1 MAAAFSF
8 PGLVDAHVHLG
19 FDFTGDGPPPGPER
33 LAANRERL
41 RAAGIVAA
49 RDAGRLPTSPRVTG
63 EGIVG
68 ADLFLAPAGGFH
80 ADQHQAVVPD
90 ALVATALAQI
100 DAGHAWVKLLAD
112 FPGPDGNWFA
122 PRIAYDTDLV
132 AELVAAVHRAGAR
145 IMVHVSGPLVGPLV
159 ELGVDSI
166 EHGPLADEAVL
177 RAMAERGTLWTPTVA
192 TIATYVGA
200 LPQWRESIPRA
211 VALGVPVL
219 AGSDELGAGELW
231 REVVGLHEHGG
242 LTPEQAFAAATDVP
256 RRALRLPAGEDAA
269 VACPAD
275 PRVDPRALAQ
285 ARPVDAAAA

>member
-1 MAAAFSF
+1 VAAAFTF
-8 PGLVDAHVHLG
+8 PGLVDAHVHLA

-41 RAAGIVAA
+41 RAAGIVAV

-68 ADLFLAPAGGFH
+68 ADHFLAPAGGFH

-100 DAGHAWVKLLAD
+100 DAGHAWVKLVAD

-122 PRIAYDTDLV
+122 PRIAYDIDLV
-132 AELVAAVHRAGAR
+132 AELVAAVHGAGAR
-145 IMVHVSGPLVGPLV
+145 IMVHVSGPLVGTLV

-166 EHGPLADEAVL
+166 EHGPLADEAIL
-177 RAMAERGTLWTPTVA
+177 RKMAERGTLWTPTVA

-256 RRALRLPAGEDAA
+256 RAALGLPARPEAR
-269 VACPAD
+269 VSCPID

-285 ARPVDAAAA
+285 ARPLDAAAA